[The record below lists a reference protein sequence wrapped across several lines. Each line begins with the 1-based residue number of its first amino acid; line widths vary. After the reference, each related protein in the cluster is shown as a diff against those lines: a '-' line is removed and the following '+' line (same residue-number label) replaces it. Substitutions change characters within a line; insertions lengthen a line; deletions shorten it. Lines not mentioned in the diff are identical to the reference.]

1 MHGFWCD
8 QPLHRFIP
16 VHPSFYGRPFMG
28 DLSWE
33 TFSLEGMRPARRC
46 GNRDPLREAGVDLWK
61 DLPNG
66 RISQIGRCC
75 DFRDRSE
82 PESLTKAQ
90 LHGNLPRAWSTN
102 VGGRQI
108 VKHSTKG

>member
-1 MHGFWCD
+1 
-8 QPLHRFIP
+8 
-16 VHPSFYGRPFMG
+16 
-28 DLSWE
+28 
-33 TFSLEGMRPARRC
+33 MRPAGRGGTETRC
-46 GNRDPLREAGVDLWK
+46 GKPVSTC
-61 DLPNG
+61 G

-82 PESLTKAQ
+82 LESLTKAQ